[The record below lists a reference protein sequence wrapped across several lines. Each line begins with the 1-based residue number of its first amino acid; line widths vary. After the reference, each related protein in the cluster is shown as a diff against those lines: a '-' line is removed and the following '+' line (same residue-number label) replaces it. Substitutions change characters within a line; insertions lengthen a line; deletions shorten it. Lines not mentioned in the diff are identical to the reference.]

1 MPPTRGCVFFFNH
14 SPGQSLIDTLISN
27 PDLDNSL
34 QKLNSQMILEYV
46 ELTVKTKSE
55 KYKKSTSSLN
65 KYTQAGTHK

>member
-1 MPPTRGCVFFFNH
+1 M
-14 SPGQSLIDTLISN
+14 DTLISN

-55 KYKKSTSSLN
+55 KYKTSTSSLN